1 MVSII
6 QWIKKNKS
14 LMKLSEECFKKVKK
28 DCFKFIKSQE
38 TSTEKFGNK
47 HGMIKNYLIPICF
60 WITKKADN
68 KKPYFVGLAGGQGT
82 GKTTISSIIKIILE
96 KYFKLKVFKISID
109 DFYKTRKER
118 IDLSKKVHP
127 MLLTRGVPGTHDIN
141 MMLDFF
147 KKSKSKKFKKL
158 NLPNFNKAIDD
169 RFPKNK
175 WNTINKRPD
184 VIIFE
189 GWCVGA
195 RAETNKTLKKSINSM
210 EKANDQKLVWR
221 KYVNQ
226 QLNTKYKKLY
236 SQLNCMIYLKAKNFS
251 LLQKWRLKQ
260 EHKLWLKTK
269 KKGGHKI
276 MSKGDVI
283 NFMQTYQRITQNMFK
298 NMPKYAS
305 IILNLNSN
313 HQIKTAVYKS
323 K

>member
-1 MVSII
+1 
-6 QWIKKNKS
+6 
-14 LMKLSEECFKKVKK
+14 MKLSEECFKKVKK
-28 DCFKFIKSQE
+28 DCYKFIKSQE

-47 HGMIKNYLIPICF
+47 QGMIKNYLIPICF
-60 WITKKADN
+60 WIAKKADN

-118 IDLSKKVHP
+118 IALSKKVHP

-147 KKSKSKKFKKL
+147 KKSKARKFKNMK
-158 NLPNFNKAIDD
+158 LPNFNKAIDD

-210 EKANDQKLVWR
+210 EKANDHKLVWR

-226 QLNTKYKKLY
+226 QLKTKYKKLY

>member
-1 MVSII
+1 MQSE
-6 QWIKKNKS
+6 S
-14 LMKLSEECFKKVKK
+14 LCFSKVKN
-28 DCFKFIKSQE
+28 DCVKFITSQE
-38 TSTEKFGNK
+38 TANEKFKNK
-47 HGMIKNYLIPICF
+47 EKMIKSFLIPICF
-60 WITKKADN
+60 WIIKKAD
-68 KKPYFVGLAGGQGT
+68 KQKPYFIGLAGGQGT

-118 IDLSKKVHP
+118 INLSKKIHP
-127 MLLTRGVPGTHDIN
+127 MLMTRGVPGTHDIK

-147 KKSKSKKFKKL
+147 KKTKLKRFKKMK
-158 NLPNFNKAIDD
+158 LPNFNKAIDD
-169 RFPKNK
+169 RSPKKK
-175 WNTINKRPD
+175 WYNINQQPD

-195 RAETNKTLKKSINSM
+195 RAEINKTLKKPINFL
-210 EKANDQKLVWR
+210 EKTNDQNLVWR
-221 KYVNQ
+221 KHVNH
-226 QLNTKYKKLY
+226 QLKTKYKKLY

-260 EHKLWLKTK
+260 EKKLWLKTK
-269 KKGGHKI
+269 KKSRHKI

-305 IILNLNSN
+305 IILNLNDN
-313 HQIKTAVYKS
+313 HQIKSAVYRS